1 MGLLVFVWSRRCC
14 GHFWPPAKLLP
25 LSLKSLYTNP
35 SPTPNPTNRGGN
47 NLSGVRIGHN
57 TGKRYHMC
65 VCVCVC
71 VCVCESERER
81 EKGSHH
87 SRVSF
92 LNRGLCA
99 NTYKHHHSHTST
111 HHVSVTQLCSYFR
124 LELMVKLRTLLT
136 AFTFILQAEA
146 HDYAKRHFRL
156 MLVVFV
162 NHNALGQLANQ
173 SRLCLSEGGAL

>member
-1 MGLLVFVWSRRCC
+1 MQQMPCLLWVFWFLC
-14 GHFWPPAKLLP
+14 GHAGVVAIFDPLPNYYPSRWNRYIRTPPPHLTLP
-25 LSLKSLYTNP
+25 IE
-35 SPTPNPTNRGGN
+35 
-47 NLSGVRIGHN
+47 GVIIYQGSELGTTQAN
-57 TGKRYHMC
+57 AITC

-71 VCVCESERER
+71 VCVWESERER

-146 HDYAKRHFRL
+146 HDYGKRHYI
-156 MLVVFV
+156 
-162 NHNALGQLANQ
+162 
-173 SRLCLSEGGAL
+173 SDSC